1 MFWDEEVTPEDV
13 DEIIEWTAR
22 EIYRY
27 GMETAAILFL
37 ESYKPM
43 SRVGASM
50 GQVFLFPLLPL
61 FGDNAIIKG
70 DKAFQTFQEH
80 ENVEKLIQRLEDIA
94 AHGIKPKEKKTETI
108 EQKEGNQEGE
118 GEKEGKP
125 VQEKKGWRKYLPF

>member
-1 MFWDEEVTPEDV
+1 MFWDEELTPEDV

-61 FGDNAIIKG
+61 FGDSAVVKG
-70 DKAFQTFQEH
+70 DKFFRTFQEH
-80 ENVEKLIQRLEDIA
+80 ENTEKLIQRLEELA
-94 AHGIKPKEKKTETI
+94 AHGIEPKEKTIKEEREEREEETED
-108 EQKEGNQEGE
+108 
-118 GEKEGKP
+118 KP
-125 VQEKKGWRKYLPF
+125 TQEKNGWRKYLPF

>member
-1 MFWDEEVTPEDV
+1 MFWDEDLTSEDV
-13 DEIIEWTAR
+13 DDIVEWTAR

-61 FGDNAIIKG
+61 FGDSAIVKG
-70 DKAFQTFQEH
+70 DKFFRTFQEH
-80 ENVEKLIQRLEDIA
+80 ENVEKLIQRLEHIA
-94 AHGIKPKEKKTETI
+94 AHRHSRDT
-108 EQKEGNQEGE
+108 
-118 GEKEGKP
+118 GKRWP
-125 VQEKKGWRKYLPF
+125 ST

>member
-1 MFWDEEVTPEDV
+1 MLWDNELTPEDI

-61 FGDNAIIKG
+61 FGDNAIVKG
-70 DKAFQTFQEH
+70 DKFFQTFQEH

-94 AHGIKPKEKKTETI
+94 AHGIKPKEKKTEDV
-108 EQKEGNQEGE
+108 
-118 GEKEGKP
+118 EKE
-125 VQEKKGWRKYLPF
+125 EKQIDKEREVEEKRGWRKYLPF